1 MTHACSCIDLRSIPV
16 IISVISVCNTR
27 VKEKAGKEVQA
38 KKSIPM
44 IISMISVCNT
54 RVKEKVGKEIQAKKS
69 IEWLGKAI
77 VYTSHRLSRCV
88 RINNYFVNV
97 I

>member
-1 MTHACSCIDLRSIPV
+1 M

-38 KKSIPM
+38 KKSIPT
-44 IISMISVCNT
+44 IISMISVCNI

-69 IEWLGKAI
+69 IEWRE
-77 VYTSHRLSRCV
+77 RLLCILVTGSRDT
-88 RINNYFVNV
+88 
-97 I
+97 

>member
-1 MTHACSCIDLRSIPV
+1 M
-16 IISVISVCNTR
+16 IISVISVCNIR

-69 IEWLGKAI
+69 IEWRE
-77 VYTSHRLSRCV
+77 RLLCILVTGSRDT
-88 RINNYFVNV
+88 
-97 I
+97 